1 LKSEDLHSPAHILTS
16 MREEEGKDSIYV
28 GEKGGEGTKYKSV
41 AALEKETKTTK
52 TGR

>member
-1 LKSEDLHSPAHILTS
+1 
-16 MREEEGKDSIYV
+16 MREEERKDS
-28 GEKGGEGTKYKSV
+28 KGGEGTKYKSV